1 MPDFETKYNELLN
14 ETIKL
19 VSLMDKYKNRW
30 ITSEQAEIRKQ
41 KEKVQRLTNPEI
53 AKAIQLQQTLNFK

>member
-30 ITSEQAEIRKQ
+30 ISSEQAEIRKQ

-53 AKAIQLQQTLNFK
+53 AKAIQLQQTLKF

>member
-19 VSLMDKYKNRW
+19 VTLMDRYKNRR
-30 ITSEQAEIRKQ
+30 ITSEQDKIRKQ
-41 KEKVQRLTNPEI
+41 KEKVQRITNPEL
-53 AKAIQLQQTLNFK
+53 AKAIQLQQAMKF

>member
-19 VSLMDKYKNRW
+19 VTLMDKYKNQRV
-30 ITSEQAEIRKQ
+30 TSEQDKITKQ
-41 KEKVQRLTNPEI
+41 KEKVQRLTNPEL
-53 AKAIQLQQTLNFK
+53 AKAIQLQQAMKF

>member
-19 VSLMDKYKNRW
+19 VTLMDRYKNRR
-30 ITSEQAEIRKQ
+30 ISSEQAEIRKQ
-41 KEKVQRLTNPEI
+41 KEKVQRITNPEI
-53 AKAIQLQQTLNFK
+53 AKAIQLQQAMKF